1 MDDWLTELAQSA
13 PLMPYLVVFG
23 TLLLSG
29 FGLPLP
35 EDIPLIIGGYL
46 CGQGHAD
53 PYIMLPGAMLCI
65 LGADSLIFFLG
76 WRYGHHIPKLPVLRR
91 FLTPTR
97 VRWAEQKL
105 EQHGGKFIFVARFLP
120 GARTAAFFAA
130 GVFRV
135 PFSRF
140 IIYDGTAALIS
151 VPLIFG
157 LALVFHAELNQAK
170 EWIARAEITTLI
182 ILGLLIVGLIIGKR
196 YLKKRL
202 IKAEPGA

>member
-1 MDDWLTELAQSA
+1 MDDWLTQLAQSA
-13 PLMPYLVVFG
+13 PIMPYLVVFG
-23 TLLLSG
+23 ALLASG

-46 CGQGHAD
+46 SGRGLAD
-53 PYIMLPGAMLCI
+53 PYIMLPGALLCI

-76 WRYGHHIPKLPVLRR
+76 WRYGHHIPRLPLLRR
-91 FLTPTR
+91 FLTPAR
-97 VRWAEQKL
+97 VRWAELKL

-135 PFSRF
+135 SFGRF
-140 IIYDGTAALIS
+140 ILYDGTAALVS

-157 LALVFHAELNQAK
+157 LAMVFHQELDQAK
-170 EWIARAEITTLI
+170 AWIEKAEITTLVV
-182 ILGLLIVGLIIGKR
+182 LGLAVVALVIGKN
-196 YLKKRL
+196 LFKKRVL
-202 IKAEPGA
+202 KVGDGA